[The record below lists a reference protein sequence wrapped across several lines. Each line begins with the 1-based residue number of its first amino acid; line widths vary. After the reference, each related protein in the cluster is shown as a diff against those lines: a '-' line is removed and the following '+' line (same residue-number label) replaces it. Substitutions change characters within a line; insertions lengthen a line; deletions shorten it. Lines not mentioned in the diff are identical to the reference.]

1 MKISIT
7 YPHIEKH
14 IKRHKK
20 VLNVIKLLMLL
31 AAIICPSVNVA
42 VGGESLE
49 YNCFNVFIY
58 GIYNDIIN

>member
-42 VGGESLE
+42 VGGGKPG
-49 YNCFNVFIY
+49 V
-58 GIYNDIIN
+58 